1 MSEKPVVSSDEI
13 FARVSGK
20 PPNNRPTTDAQTTD
34 NQQTDDAQT
43 TDTRPTEGETPRRQV
58 RLPDEDWTRLQ
69 QAARRRGISASAL
82 VRLILREWIDGA

>member
-43 TDTRPTEGETPRRQV
+43 TDTRPTEGET
-58 RLPDEDWTRLQ
+58 L
-69 QAARRRGISASAL
+69 AARCGSPTRTGPDSSRPRAGEEYRHRRL
-82 VRLILREWIDGA
+82 YD